1 MPDTRA
7 YQRSAAHTARP
18 GRPALALAFCL
29 PSAPALAILTPP
41 PSLPSLPRPPIV
53 SHLLLE
59 SPLPLAVA
67 LVAAGAIAAIA
78 LHRRARTKH
87 AGIVSGACLLI
98 AGALLALAS
107 LVETPRERVVE
118 RTRLLVDAVA
128 RADLRA
134 LDDLLAP
141 DCLVTFDRAP
151 NGWEKPETIGW
162 IADNLRGRYTVSR
175 HEVTG
180 VQAQI
185 GPQRGLARTRPSV
198 RVTPEVTGR
207 PHGFVC
213 LITWREDPD
222 GAWRALRVEPLWLQG
237 YGSLTPP

>member
-1 MPDTRA
+1 MPDATA
-7 YQRSAAHTARP
+7 YQPHKAHPRWHRRLACATV
-18 GRPALALAFCL
+18 ALAAA
-29 PSAPALAILTPP
+29 SPALAILTPP

-53 SHLLLE
+53 QHLLLE
-59 SPLPLAVA
+59 SPLPLAIA
-67 LVAAGAIAAIA
+67 LLTAGAIAAIA
-78 LHRRARTKH
+78 FHRRARTKH
-87 AGIVSGACLLI
+87 AGLAAGGALL
-98 AGALLALAS
+98 ATAALLALAA
-107 LVETPRERVVE
+107 LVETPRERVIE

-128 RADLRA
+128 RADARA
-134 LDDLLAP
+134 LDDMLAA

-151 NGWEKPETIGW
+151 GGWEKPETINW
-162 IADNLRGRYTVSR
+162 IADNLRGRYTVSQ

-198 RVTPEVTGR
+198 RVTPDITGR

-222 GAWRALRVEPLWLQG
+222 GAWRALRIEPLWLQG
-237 YGSLTPP
+237 YGDLTPR